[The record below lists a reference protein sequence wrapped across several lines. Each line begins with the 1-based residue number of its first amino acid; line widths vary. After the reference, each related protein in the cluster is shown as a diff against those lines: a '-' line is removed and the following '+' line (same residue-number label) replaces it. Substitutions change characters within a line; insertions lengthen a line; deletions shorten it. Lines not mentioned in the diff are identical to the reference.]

1 MQRACNIC
9 DEFLAWTKTMKAKPR
24 KCITVGYRQFDKRTD
39 SGKYKKLKNVIY
51 APFDPSIFIG
61 GIHMRSI
68 LDLSKSDD
76 ASITLLRDHFKFL
89 GRWMSI
95 DLYEHKVQIF
105 IRARFKEKLETI
117 DKSNVP
123 GFMKLW
129 LYQHYLLSQLAWPF
143 LIYDL
148 PLSFAK
154 SFESDISM
162 RLKSWAGL
170 YRGADTGAMFRSR
183 KLLDKSPLLQNATDK
198 VQPT

>member
-1 MQRACNIC
+1 
-9 DEFLAWTKTMKAKPR
+9 MKAKPR

-95 DLYEHKVQIF
+95 DLNEHKVQIF